1 MHNGRYQPAEA
12 DAVTRRRR
20 LFNGSVVGRIVI
32 GTTGVAVHLSHLRR
46 VVPVLSIVCRA
57 AIHMRHRGRSK
68 TAHRNYGAQEQQ

>member
-20 LFNGSVVGRIVI
+20 LFNGSVVARIVI
-32 GTTGVAVHLSHLRR
+32 RTTGVALRMGHLRR
-46 VVPVLSIVCRA
+46 VMSVVSIVLRE
-57 AIHMRHRGRSK
+57 AIRVRHRGRSK